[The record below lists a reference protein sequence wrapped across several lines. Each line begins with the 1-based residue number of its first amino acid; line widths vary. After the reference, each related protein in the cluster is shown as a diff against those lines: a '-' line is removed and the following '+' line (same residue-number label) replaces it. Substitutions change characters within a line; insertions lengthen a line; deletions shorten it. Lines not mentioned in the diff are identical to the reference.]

1 MSNPKVLFIDN
12 AHPLLSEN
20 LTALG
25 FQCDYF
31 EHFARSDYESVIHNY
46 EGVIIRSKIK
56 IDKSFLQKA
65 ENLKFIGRVG
75 SGMENIDVSFAESKG
90 IRCINA
96 PEGNRSAVGE
106 HTLGLLLMLLNN
118 LAKADKEV
126 RQGLWIRKGNTGIE
140 IEGKTIGIIG
150 YGNMGSAFAK
160 RLSGFGAKVIAYDK
174 YKFGYADQYVKEA
187 ELEELFKYADI
198 VSLHVPLTPETE
210 YMVDEKFIDSFQKP
224 IYLINTARGK
234 VVNTEALVKHLKSGK
249 IKGAALDVL
258 EYENYSFENIENQN
272 IPNTFKYLIDAD
284 NVVLSPHIAG
294 WSHESAQKMAEVIV
308 EKIKAIYSSNL

>member
-1 MSNPKVLFIDN
+1 
-12 AHPLLSEN
+12 
-20 LTALG
+20 
-25 FQCDYF
+25 
-31 EHFARSDYESVIHNY
+31 
-46 EGVIIRSKIK
+46 
-56 IDKSFLQKA
+56 
-65 ENLKFIGRVG
+65 
-75 SGMENIDVSFAESKG
+75 
-90 IRCINA
+90 
-96 PEGNRSAVGE
+96 
-106 HTLGLLLMLLNN
+106 
-118 LAKADKEV
+118 
-126 RQGLWIRKGNTGIE
+126 
-140 IEGKTIGIIG
+140 
-150 YGNMGSAFAK
+150 MGSAFAK

-198 VSLHVPLTPETE
+198 VSMHVPLTPETE

-272 IPNTFKYLIDAD
+272 IPNAFKYLIEAD

-308 EKIKAIYSSNL
+308 EKKLKQSIHPTYNSESQIDQ

>member
-1 MSNPKVLFIDN
+1 MSNSKVLFIDN
-12 AHPLLSEN
+12 AHPLLSEE
-20 LTALG
+20 LTSIG

-31 EHFARSDYESVIHNY
+31 EHFCRSDFESVIHNY

-56 IDKSFLQKA
+56 IDQLFLQKA
-65 ENLKFIGRVG
+65 KKLRFIGRVG

-90 IRCINA
+90 ITCINA

-106 HTLGLLLMLLNN
+106 HTLGLLLMLMNN

-126 RQGLWIRKGNTGIE
+126 RQGLWIRKENTGVE
-140 IEGKTIGIIG
+140 IEGKTVGIIG

-174 YKFGYADQYVKEA
+174 YKFGYSDQFVKESK
-187 ELEELFKYADI
+187 LDELFKNADI
-198 VSLHVPLTPETE
+198 VSLHVPLTPETK
-210 YMVDEKFIDSFQKP
+210 YMVDEQFLKSFQKT
-224 IYLINTARGK
+224 IYLINTARGE
-234 VVNTEALVKHLKSGK
+234 VVNTEALIKYLKSGK

-272 IPNTFKYLIDAD
+272 IPEAFKYLIDAD

-294 WSHESAQKMAEVIV
+294 WSHESAQKMAKVII
-308 EKIKAIYSSNL
+308 EKIKAIYSTNL